1 MISVGG
7 LTLLATAS
15 PLPAQAVTAMSTE
28 AFLNTLGVNT
38 HINPYHPVKWDI
50 DPVNVGRHM
59 AYIGVRNQRDWPYKA
74 DEGADFLTVQSNWSP
89 LGRLWTSIA
98 EDNQTDQRND
108 LSYAESIYTTYG
120 PGLVYVLGGPNEEDA
135 DYPQGVGTNHVY
147 PPYATLPDSALVQGQ
162 LYTWAHSQG
171 RNVKVNQMDF
181 GAGWTSMNNWQGDY
195 NPRNTG
201 ITILYPERGN
211 QNYTPGGADI
221 GSAHTYI
228 SNGSQTELTV
238 LNIMR
243 ANALLTTPGKPVAHT
258 EAGIYK
264 YTGYPPT
271 VAGAMTVVGAFDS
284 AAAGDA
290 GYLVYGL
297 QDDDTY
303 GFYDSTDTYPNPM
316 ATYYHNMTTI
326 LASTS
331 GTYGPGQPPTFT
343 PGSLNVTY
351 SNTTTAAHLLMQK
364 PTGEYV
370 IADWHEVLMD
380 GTQTSQTRATDTITF
395 GQTFATVKV
404 YDVEIGTTPIAT
416 LSNVSSYT
424 LTLNPCDMY
433 LLVLTPA
440 AGGPVTDL
448 IPDGTY
454 IIGNRSN
461 GNIAS
466 MATANIGAGIIQ
478 GQPGSLDTTW
488 TVTNLGNNVV
498 KITNVGV
505 GGVMG
510 CVSVGVNGGLVDQT
524 DTGVTSQ
531 QWTVTQPVPGWFTL
545 TSRAGP
551 FVADIYSGLG
561 TQLLLETANGGTTQ
575 QWSFTPANLIPDGT
589 YIIGNRSN
597 GNIASMATAN
607 IGAGII
613 QGQPGSLDTAWT
625 VTNLGN
631 NVVKIKNVG
640 VSGVMGSDNGGGL
653 VAQAD
658 TGVTSQQWTVTQ
670 PAPGWFTLTSKAG
683 PFVADIYSGLG
694 TQLLLETADGGT
706 TQQWSFMLANLIP
719 DGNYTIA
726 NKSTGFIASM
736 ATANIGAG
744 IIQGQPGSLDTT
756 WTVANLGNN
765 VVKITNVGV
774 GGVMG
779 CTSVAA
785 NGGLVAQSDTGV
797 TSQQWTVT
805 QPAPGWFTLS
815 SRAGAFVADIYS
827 GLGTQLLLEP
837 ANGGATQ
844 QWSFH

>member
-1 MISVGG
+1 MSTIVTKLRHLMIGVGG
-7 LTLLATAS
+7 LILLATAS
-15 PLPAQAVTAMSTE
+15 PLTAQAVPAMSTE

-38 HINPYHPVKWDI
+38 HIDPSQHWDPDLVK
-50 DPVNVGRHM
+50 VGRHM

-89 LGRLWTSIA
+89 LGRLWTSIR
-98 EDNQTDQRND
+98 EDNQTNQRND

-120 PGLVYVLGGPNEEDA
+120 SGLVYVLGGPNEED
-135 DYPQGVGTNHVY
+135 DEYPQGVG
-147 PPYATLPDSALVQGQ
+147 ATLPDSALVQGQ

-181 GAGWTSMNNWQGDY
+181 GAGWTDQNNWQGDY
-195 NPRNTG
+195 NPSNTG
-201 ITILYPERGN
+201 IN

-264 YTGYPPT
+264 NTGQGINYLPT

-284 AAAGDA
+284 AAAGDV
-290 GYLVYGL
+290 GYFVYGL
-297 QDDDTY
+297 QDDVTY
-303 GFYDSTDTYPNPM
+303 GFYDSTDTDPNPM

-380 GTQTSQTRATDTITF
+380 GTQTSQTDTITF

-404 YDVEIGTTPIAT
+404 YDVEAGTTPIAT

-424 LTLNPCDMY
+424 LTMNPDDMY

-440 AGGPVTDL
+440 AVT
-448 IPDGTY
+448 
-454 IIGNRSN
+454 
-461 GNIAS
+461 
-466 MATANIGAGIIQ
+466 
-478 GQPGSLDTTW
+478 
-488 TVTNLGNNVV
+488 
-498 KITNVGV
+498 
-505 GGVMG
+505 
-510 CVSVGVNGGLVDQT
+510 
-524 DTGVTSQ
+524 
-531 QWTVTQPVPGWFTL
+531 
-545 TSRAGP
+545 
-551 FVADIYSGLG
+551 
-561 TQLLLETANGGTTQ
+561 
-575 QWSFTPANLIPDGT
+575 NLIPDGT

-631 NVVKIKNVG
+631 NVVKIK
-640 VSGVMGSDNGGGL
+640 
-653 VAQAD
+653 
-658 TGVTSQQWTVTQ
+658 
-670 PAPGWFTLTSKAG
+670 
-683 PFVADIYSGLG
+683 
-694 TQLLLETADGGT
+694 
-706 TQQWSFMLANLIP
+706 
-719 DGNYTIA
+719 
-726 NKSTGFIASM
+726 
-736 ATANIGAG
+736 
-744 IIQGQPGSLDTT
+744 
-756 WTVANLGNN
+756 
-765 VVKITNVGV
+765 NVGV